1 MGTPERRQKIVE
13 GFEQTLLGPV
23 RHSESWSL
31 VGSSSATTLWSSR
44 PASRTRAHTDA
55 AKPSLESSTPELS
68 VSNVTKRHAGVAAT
82 SCYPPW
88 SSATVLLNADFPVAL
103 EAEVVDPAGQ
113 RRTVGFDTNGTAC
126 DLETGVELE
135 DKWWKTHKVVRY
147 GPVLWLMNSIG
158 CGSPS
163 FELLA
168 IVPVMSHGTF
178 WFLAQ
183 RVF

>member
-1 MGTPERRQKIVE
+1 MELETRKSHPCPHGCGETFSRKLNPGTQR
-13 GFEQTLLGPV
+13 L
-23 RHSESWSL
+23 
-31 VGSSSATTLWSSR
+31 
-44 PASRTRAHTDA
+44 
-55 AKPSLESSTPELS
+55 
-68 VSNVTKRHAGVAAT
+68 KRHEET
-82 SCYPPW
+82 CWCCRNRCYPW